1 MDGSLPILRVGMLS
15 ELTAFGLLPQRLT
28 AWLAAAVGLITVL
41 LATIGIYGITAH
53 GIAQR
58 RREIGI
64 RVALGAQRWQVLG
77 MVVRHAISLTG
88 AGAIVGLAMSAG
100 VAQLL
105 TGFLFGVSALDPV
118 SFLGSAVLL
127 GAVALIASLIP
138 ARRAASLD
146 PVQALRSE

>member
-1 MDGSLPILRVGMLS
+1 MLS

-58 RREIGI
+58 RRQIGI

-88 AGAIVGLAMSAG
+88 AGAIVGL
-100 VAQLL
+100 Q
-105 TGFLFGVSALDPV
+105 
-118 SFLGSAVLL
+118 
-127 GAVALIASLIP
+127 
-138 ARRAASLD
+138 RAASLD